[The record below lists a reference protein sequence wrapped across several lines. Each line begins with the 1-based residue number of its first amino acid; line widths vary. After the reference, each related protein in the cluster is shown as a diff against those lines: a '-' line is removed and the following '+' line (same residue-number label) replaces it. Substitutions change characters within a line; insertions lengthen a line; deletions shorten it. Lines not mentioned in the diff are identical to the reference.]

1 MNIKKVLLKISG
13 EHFAGNFKT
22 GIDFDILRSI
32 SAEICTISKQG
43 LEISIV
49 VGGGNIYRGSSAK
62 ENGIEREKADYI
74 GMLATVINA
83 LSLSEFLKRLN
94 LKVDVMSSIGIPGIC
109 SHFDIDSAKSNLKN
123 GTIMIFA
130 AGTGNPYFSTD
141 TAAILKALEMDV
153 DAVIK
158 CTKVDGV
165 YSDDPV
171 KNSNA
176 EFYHELTYDEVLSH
190 NLGIMDLPAISLAK
204 VNQMPIIV
212 GSLKTQGNI
221 LNILNGNG
229 KFSIIK

>member
-13 EHFAGNFKT
+13 EHFAGNFRT

-32 SAEICTISKQG
+32 SEEICTISKQG
-43 LEISIV
+43 FEISIV

-94 LKVDVMSSIGIPGIC
+94 LKVCVMSSIGIPGIC
-109 SHFDIDSAKSNLKN
+109 ANFDIDTAKLNLKN

-141 TAAILKALEMDV
+141 TAAILKALEMNV

-165 YSDDPV
+165 YSDDPI
-171 KNSNA
+171 KNPDA
-176 EFYHELTYDEVLSH
+176 KFYKELSYDEILTN

-204 VNQMPIIV
+204 VNNMPIIV
-212 GSLKTQGNI
+212 GSIKTPSNI
-221 LNILNGNG
+221 LNILNGKG
-229 KFSIIK
+229 KFSIVR